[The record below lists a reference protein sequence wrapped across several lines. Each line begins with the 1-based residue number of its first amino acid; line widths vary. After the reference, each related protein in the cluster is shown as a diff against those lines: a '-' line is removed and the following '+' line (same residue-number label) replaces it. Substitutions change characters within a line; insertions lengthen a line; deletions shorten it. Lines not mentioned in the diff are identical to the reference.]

1 MTIDEA
7 LKCADMWAAGKKAHP
22 GSRGL
27 SVAAAVLAEE
37 VRRLRAELDKVIKAV
52 NPE

>member
-1 MTIDEA
+1 MTIEEA
-7 LKCADMWAAGKKAHP
+7 LKCADMWAADKKAHP

-37 VRRLRAELDKVIKAV
+37 VRRLQAEKAAKSK
-52 NPE
+52 